1 MWNVVFPWFPEQ
13 RVIVLI
19 ISIGLNI
26 LVAVSGIFPSAPITA
41 YNIIFFGFKTGVLVS
56 ILGEAAG
63 AVVSFLL
70 YRKGLGKW
78 FTCDKVENQFLNK
91 LKHTQGMEAVY
102 LVLILR
108 ILPFVPSG
116 AVTLAAAY
124 SQMRLLSFSITST
137 LGKIPS
143 LLIEAYSV
151 DRVLQLKHGW
161 QIGIVIFVVL
171 LIIIYKLWGQ
181 KRAN

>member
-1 MWNVVFPWFPEQ
+1 
-13 RVIVLI
+13 
-19 ISIGLNI
+19 
-26 LVAVSGIFPSAPITA
+26 
-41 YNIIFFGFKTGVLVS
+41 
-56 ILGEAAG
+56 
-63 AVVSFLL
+63 
-70 YRKGLGKW
+70 
-78 FTCDKVENQFLNK
+78 
-91 LKHTQGMEAVY
+91 MEAVY

-124 SQMRLLSFSITST
+124 SQMRLLSFSINST